1 MLRKGKQ
8 EKSLCTLTH
17 QINNITAKTLFV
29 TIMEDSNQFYITKL
43 PKRIFIRPFLEK
55 DIPALLHL
63 EALGFPEEERCS
75 EETATYRVKT
85 CPDICSGLFIRKDD
99 TDEEVLIG
107 EIMATKID
115 SEFITLKSML
125 PNENDE
131 ASEVIA
137 IHSVVIHPDYQG
149 QNLAR
154 FLMTDYIQKLSQQEV
169 CKKITII
176 VHEHL
181 FKFYEKLGFVKLSEN
196 EDVND
201 PKSGFSKNGTW
212 WNMDKELFNF

>member
-1 MLRKGKQ
+1 
-8 EKSLCTLTH
+8 
-17 QINNITAKTLFV
+17 
-29 TIMEDSNQFYITKL
+29 
-43 PKRIFIRPFLEK
+43 LEK

-63 EALGFPEEERCS
+63 ESLGFPEEERCS
-75 EETATYRVKT
+75 EETAIYRIKT
-85 CPDICSGLFIRKDD
+85 CPDICSGLFIRKDE
-99 TDEEVLIG
+99 TDEEVLVG
-107 EIMATKID
+107 EIMATKI
-115 SEFITLKSML
+115 STEHITLKCML

-131 ASEVIA
+131 ASDVIA

-169 CKKITII
+169 CKKIVII

-201 PKSGFSKNGTW
+201 SKSGFSKNGIW
-212 WNMDKELFNF
+212 WNMEKELFNF